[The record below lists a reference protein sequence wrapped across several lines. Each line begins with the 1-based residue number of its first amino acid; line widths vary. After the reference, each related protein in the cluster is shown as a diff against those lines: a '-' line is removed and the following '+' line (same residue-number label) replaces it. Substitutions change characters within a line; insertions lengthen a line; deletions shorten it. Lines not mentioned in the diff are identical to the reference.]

1 VIDPRTPVLVGAAQR
16 SWREG
21 DTDPV
26 DAMTATTLA
35 MTDAEPAVAALLRQA
50 TSVRALGGM
59 WRYRDPAR
67 LVAADIG
74 VPAARTAITPIGGN
88 EVYDLVTTT
97 AEQIMSGALEV
108 AVICAAETMRTT
120 RRAKRERR
128 EVARR
133 QELADPAADDRFG
146 SDLRLVDDAQ
156 VAAGAADPIVFYAMA
171 ESALRHAAG
180 ESAGTHRDR
189 IAALWATASVVA
201 ADNPHAWSR
210 DAVTA
215 DEVATPGPTNRMV
228 AEPYTKLMTS
238 NVDVDQSAAVLVCSY
253 GAAVAAGVDPASI
266 VHLVAGTGA
275 VDHWILEERWALPE
289 SPAMRIA
296 GRAGLELAGWTID
309 DVDDL
314 DLYSCFPAA
323 VQVAQQEL
331 GIDPRRPFTIT
342 GGLTFAGGPFNSY
355 CLHALA
361 TAHARIR
368 AGRSRNAF
376 LSGNGGYFTKHSF
389 LALAATAPEAF
400 RSTRPQGEVDRLPRR
415 PRPAASVDAA
425 TIEAVT
431 VLHDRDG
438 TATRAI
444 ASTLAADGA
453 RRWATTSDLSSIDE
467 LRSTGPIGT
476 TVRLHPGDQGTYEIV
491 GFDGSG

>member
-120 RRAKRERR
+120 RRAKREGRA
-128 EVARR
+128 VARR
-133 QELADPAADDRFG
+133 QELADAAADDRLG
-146 SDLRLVDDAQ
+146 SDLRL
-156 VAAGAADPIVFYAMA
+156 
-171 ESALRHAAG
+171 
-180 ESAGTHRDR
+180 
-189 IAALWATASVVA
+189 
-201 ADNPHAWSR
+201 
-210 DAVTA
+210 
-215 DEVATPGPTNRMV
+215 
-228 AEPYTKLMTS
+228 
-238 NVDVDQSAAVLVCSY
+238 VDVDQSAAVVVCSY

-275 VDHWILEERWALPE
+275 ADHWSLDERWALHG

-296 GRAGLELAGWTID
+296 GRAGLDLAGWTID

-368 AGRSRNAF
+368 TGRSRNAF

-476 TVRLHPGDQGTYEIV
+476 TVRLHPGEQGTYEIV